1 MTVSKK
7 ELDALKRQI
16 EARCAALQAELHA
29 DADKARG
36 ETYADLAGGVAD
48 EGDESVADLMADIDN
63 AELTRDLAELRALE
77 AALER
82 IADGSYGTCIDCGL
96 EIGFERLKVEPGALR
111 CIACQRV
118 HEKTFAHPDRP
129 RL

>member
-1 MTVSKK
+1 MPLSKNK
-7 ELDALKRQI
+7 LEVLKRQI
-16 EARCAALQAELHA
+16 EARRAVLQAEVHA

-36 ETYADLAGGVAD
+36 ESYAELSGGVAD

-63 AELTRDLAELRALE
+63 AELSRDLTELRALE

-82 IADGSYGTCIDCGL
+82 IADGSYGSCTDCGQD
-96 EIGFERLKVEPGALR
+96 IGYERLKAEPAALR
-111 CIACQRV
+111 CIDCQRV
-118 HEKTFAHPDRP
+118 HEKTFAQPDRP

>member
-1 MTVSKK
+1 MSLSKK
-7 ELDALKRQI
+7 ELEALKRQM
-16 EARCAALQAELHA
+16 EARRTELQAEVHA

-36 ETYADLAGGVAD
+36 ESYAELSGGVAD

-63 AELTRDLAELRALE
+63 AELSRDLTELRALE

-82 IADGSYGTCIDCGL
+82 MAEGSYGSCGDCGQD
-96 EIGFERLKVEPGALR
+96 IPYARLKVEPAALR
-111 CIACQRV
+111 CIDCQRV
-118 HEKTFAHPDRP
+118 HEKTFAQPDRP

>member
-1 MTVSKK
+1 MTLSNK
-7 ELDALKRQI
+7 ELDALKRLI
-16 EARCAALQAELHA
+16 EARCAALRAEVHA

-63 AELTRDLAELRALE
+63 AELTRDLSELRALE

-82 IADGSYGTCIDCGL
+82 IAEGSYGACIDCGL
-96 EIGFERLKVEPGALR
+96 DVGFERLKVEPGALR
-111 CIACQRV
+111 CIDCQRV
-118 HEKTFAHPDRP
+118 YEKTFAQPDRP

>member
-1 MTVSKK
+1 MTLSKK

-16 EARCAALQAELHA
+16 EARCAALRAELHA

-82 IADGSYGTCIDCGL
+82 IADGSYGDCIDCGL

-111 CIACQRV
+111 CVECQRV
-118 HEKTFAHPDRP
+118 YEKTFAHPERP

>member
-1 MTVSKK
+1 MSLSKK
-7 ELDALKRQI
+7 EVEALKRQI
-16 EARCAALQAELHA
+16 ETRRAALQAEVHA

-36 ETYADLAGGVAD
+36 ESYAELSGGVAD

-63 AELTRDLAELRALE
+63 AELSRDLTELRALE

-82 IADGSYGTCIDCGL
+82 MADGSYGSCTDCGQD
-96 EIGFERLKVEPGALR
+96 IGYERLKVEPPALR
-111 CIACQRV
+111 CIDCQRV
-118 HEKTFAHPDRP
+118 HEKTYAQPDRP

>member
-1 MTVSKK
+1 MSLSKK
-7 ELDALKRQI
+7 ALEALKRQI
-16 EARCAALQAELHA
+16 ETRRAALQAEVHA

-36 ETYADLAGGVAD
+36 ESYAELSGGVAD

-63 AELTRDLAELRALE
+63 AELSRDLTELRALE

-82 IADGSYGTCIDCGL
+82 FADGSYGSCADCGQD
-96 EIGFERLKVEPGALR
+96 IGYERLKVEPAALR
-111 CIACQRV
+111 CIDCQRV
-118 HEKTFAHPDRP
+118 HEKTYAQPDRP

>member
-1 MTVSKK
+1 MTLSKK

-16 EARCAALQAELHA
+16 EARCAALQAELHE

-63 AELTRDLAELRALE
+63 AELTRDLAELRAPE

-82 IADGSYGTCIDCGL
+82 IADGSYGDCVDCGL

-111 CIACQRV
+111 CIECQRV
-118 HEKTFAHPDRP
+118 YEKTFAHPDRP

>member
-1 MTVSKK
+1 MSLSKK
-7 ELDALKRQI
+7 EVEALKRQI
-16 EARCAALQAELHA
+16 ETRRAALQAEVHA

-36 ETYADLAGGVAD
+36 ESYAELSGGVAD

-63 AELTRDLAELRALE
+63 AELSRDLTELRALE

-82 IADGSYGTCIDCGL
+82 MADGSYGSCTDCGQD
-96 EIGFERLKVEPGALR
+96 IGYERLKVEPAALR
-111 CIACQRV
+111 CIDCQRV
-118 HEKTFAHPDRP
+118 HEKTYAQPDRP

>member
-1 MTVSKK
+1 
-7 ELDALKRQI
+7 
-16 EARCAALQAELHA
+16 
-29 DADKARG
+29 
-36 ETYADLAGGVAD
+36 
-48 EGDESVADLMADIDN
+48 MADIDN

-82 IADGSYGTCIDCGL
+82 IADGSYGACIDCGL

-111 CIACQRV
+111 CIECQRV
-118 HEKTFAHPDRP
+118 HEKTFAHPERP